1 MRQSSDPFETL
12 LARASLDG
20 RRWELAFAP
29 LLIAFLAAIFSIGA
43 PIAILGVVAAAGI
56 VVHVIGLISINAL
69 QPKYDYTHDEEAD
82 ASPSANTVSEIRDW
96 HIGHAH
102 LLGALKMQAPDEN
115 TRRLAAEAEESAHG
129 ALSLLERLSA
139 LPIDCTEDKDLPE
152 IAAHEAITAAI
163 LETRTMALTRGIKV
177 RSVRSTL
184 KVRTDPA
191 LAAALIKAMLV
202 HAMVAAKGSKVLI
215 GVRRVQAQARF
226 EVWSMADNPNQQ
238 ANTTGSPNIAA
249 RMADILGYRLVARS
263 KSARSRG
270 YAAVAER
277 GMLPNDFRLTPMS
290 QPDQPSL

>member
-1 MRQSSDPFETL
+1 MRESTDPFETM

-20 RRWELAFAP
+20 RRWELAIAP

-43 PIAILGVVAAAGI
+43 PFALLGVIAAAGI
-56 VVHVIGLISINAL
+56 LVHVIGLISIQAL
-69 QPKYDYTHDEEAD
+69 TQKSEYRRADETE
-82 ASPSANTVSEIRDW
+82 ASPSADTMSEIRDW

-102 LLGALKMQAPDEN
+102 LLGALKMQAPDEK
-115 TRRLAAEAEESAHG
+115 TRSLAAEAEESAHG
-129 ALSLLERLSA
+129 ALSLLERLSE
-139 LPIDCTEDKDLPE
+139 LPVGFAEDADLPE

-184 KVRTDPA
+184 RVRTDPA

-226 EVWSMADNPNQQ
+226 EVWSMADNPGQPTN
-238 ANTTGSPNIAA
+238 ATSSPSIAA
-249 RMADILGYRLVARS
+249 RMADVLGYRLVARS

-270 YAAVAER
+270 YAAVADR
-277 GMLPNDFRLTPMS
+277 SAPQQSSAPL
-290 QPDQPSL
+290 